1 MQIAVKSLE
10 NVWLGRRFRLTRGGT
25 YTTLCKVMRT
35 YSTAQVAELVGI
47 HRVTLQAWLSAG
59 KVRASRSMRM
69 IGRTLRRWTDT
80 DVKRVK
86 KYKAAHYWEGRG
98 VKKKSKA

>member
-1 MQIAVKSLE
+1 MK
-10 NVWLGRRFRLTRGGT
+10 
-25 YTTLCKVMRT
+25 T

-47 HRVTLQAWLSAG
+47 HRVTLQNWLSAG

-69 IGRTLRRWTDT
+69 NGGTLRRWTDA
-80 DVKRVK
+80 DVKKVK

-98 VKKKSKA
+98 VKKKSKT